1 MPHDYC
7 EHISEHPQRGMD
19 RRSRQRQLL
28 PTRICRGTTAIV
40 NNVRSN
46 HKALVVGVGN
56 QRLDQGPGGEQ
67 VGSVRQ
73 WLGQIATRSRS
84 FLVMSERRG
93 AR

>member
-1 MPHDYC
+1 M
-7 EHISEHPQRGMD
+7 
-19 RRSRQRQLL
+19 
-28 PTRICRGTTAIV
+28 